1 MLGSGAYEAAYQ
13 ASKKLVLY
21 GAVGAAVLSAVIILF
36 SPAYVAIYQVEPA
49 VKQLTVQILFV
60 YALIAPVKVLNM
72 ILGGGII
79 RSGGKTK
86 YVMVIDMIGTW
97 GFGVPLGLLAAFA
110 LKLTIPLF
118 TSFYRWRNVFVSAFR
133 WQCFA
138 EERGCKVWKL
148 RQRDWRQSCR
158 LTAFFDGVWPQQS
171 KHRAREKYR
180 ISIQHLCLGW
190 HGCCF

>member
-21 GAVGAAVLSAVIILF
+21 GAVGAAVLSAVNILF

-79 RSGGKTK
+79 THS
-86 YVMVIDMIGTW
+86 Y
-97 GFGVPLGLLAAFA
+97 LGLNSVIRSAGH
-110 LKLTIPLF
+110 PLY
-118 TSFYRWRNVFVSAFR
+118 SMS
-133 WQCFA
+133 
-138 EERGCKVWKL
+138 
-148 RQRDWRQSCR
+148 
-158 LTAFFDGVWPQQS
+158 
-171 KHRAREKYR
+171 YR